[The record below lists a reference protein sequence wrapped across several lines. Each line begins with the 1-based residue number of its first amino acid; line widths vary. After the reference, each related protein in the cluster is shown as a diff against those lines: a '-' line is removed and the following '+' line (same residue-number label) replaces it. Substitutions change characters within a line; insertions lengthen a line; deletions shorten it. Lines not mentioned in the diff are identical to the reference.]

1 MGSIEAMRIGSA
13 DRYGQK
19 VSDENAKL
27 VPEGI
32 VGRVPYRGL
41 LSETIY
47 QLLGGLRAG
56 LGYVGAKDLK
66 ELREKAKWTRITSAG
81 LKESHVHD
89 VIITTEAP
97 NYRLESN

>member
-1 MGSIEAMRIGSA
+1 MRTGSA
-13 DRYGQK
+13 DRYCQK
-19 VSDENAKL
+19 FSEDNPNKL

-32 VGRVPYRGL
+32 VGRVPYRGN
-41 LSETIY
+41 LSETLF

-56 LGYVGAKDLK
+56 MGYVGAPDISS
-66 ELREKAKWTRITSAG
+66 LRANAKWTRITSAG

-97 NYRLESN
+97 NYRLDTN